1 MPRKVYS
8 DQFKRDAVAMY
19 ENDPHLSLKAAAQ
32 DLGIYRTTLRTWVD
46 KYGTGTK
53 SKTPPVSRADRAKQL
68 TDAEKIRQLQQEN
81 ARLKEERDILRK
93 AAKYFMEETNW

>member
-1 MPRKVYS
+1 
-8 DQFKRDAVAMY
+8 MY
-19 ENDPHLSLKAAAQ
+19 ENDPTLSLKAAAE
-32 DLGIYRTTLRTWVD
+32 DIGIYRTTLRTWVD

-53 SKTPPVSRADRAKQL
+53 TQSSPVSRAARAKQL

>member
-19 ENDPHLSLKAAAQ
+19 ENDPHLSLKAAAE

-46 KYGTGTK
+46 TYGTGAKTT
-53 SKTPPVSRADRAKQL
+53 TPPVSRADRARQL